1 MLRAGGDAEAA
12 GVAIGG
18 AHCEGLSI
26 TMSPRLEARAKWQRA
41 SLLDTERPHLEN
53 IVGAHLDAIFLAFA
67 SMAID
72 DRHKHA
78 CFLLALNI
86 G

>member
-12 GVAIGG
+12 GVAVGG
-18 AHCEGLSI
+18 AYCEGLSI
-26 TMSPRLEARAKWQRA
+26 PMRPGFEACAKRQRA
-41 SLLDTERPHLEN
+41 SLLDAERAHLEN
-53 IVGAHLDAIFLAFA
+53 VVGAHLHAIFLAFA
-67 SMAID
+67 SIAID
-72 DRHKHA
+72 DRHKQA